1 MHCSIILN
9 FSDSLPYFTLHGV
22 SFEPGSHTHAHVYEV
37 LKILNW
43 PVIWKSSSIISLL
56 FLYDMPL
63 RGQLD
68 CLTIEDGGNTLLRN
82 VGNHSPK
89 VLRHILPDLNPQ
101 KHKCKKLKSQ
111 VCKNYFCT
119 LGFSGVCRSIWLR
132 SLGNGLEITS
142 KDATVELFEP
152 DLLVWVRV
160 RRIEEFGGG
169 NALPAR
175 FKENTRRSLFWGR
188 LVMRY

>member
-9 FSDSLPYFTLHGV
+9 FSDSRPYFTLHGV
-22 SFEPGSHTHAHVYEV
+22 SFQPGSHTHTHTHVYEV

-43 PVIWKSSSIISLL
+43 PVIWKSSSTVSLL

-63 RGQLD
+63 RSQWD

-89 VLRHILPDLNPQ
+89 VRHILPDLNPQ

-111 VCKNYFCT
+111 VRKNYFCT
-119 LGFSGVCRSIWLR
+119 
-132 SLGNGLEITS
+132 
-142 KDATVELFEP
+142 
-152 DLLVWVRV
+152 
-160 RRIEEFGGG
+160 
-169 NALPAR
+169 
-175 FKENTRRSLFWGR
+175 
-188 LVMRY
+188 